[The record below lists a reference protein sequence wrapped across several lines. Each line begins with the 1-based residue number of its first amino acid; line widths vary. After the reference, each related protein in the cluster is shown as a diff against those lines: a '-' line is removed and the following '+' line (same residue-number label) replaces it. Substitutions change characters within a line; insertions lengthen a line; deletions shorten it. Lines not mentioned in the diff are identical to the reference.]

1 MLLTTKIKHSY
12 DFSDELAKAREVAEF
27 AVAHRVFST
36 KHVKHSGLQSIIAN
50 IANQILRKYS
60 KQRKAKTVQRVKL
73 TIPKQGIKQNKQ
85 NKTLVRIPSLL

>member
-36 KHVKHSGLQSIIAN
+36 KHVKHIGLKSI

-73 TIPKQGIKQNKQ
+73 TIPKQGIKQNKT
-85 NKTLVRIPSLL
+85 KH